1 MADIFISYARADRD
15 KIETLAAALEA
26 EGYSVWWDRHI
37 AGGAEFS
44 EAIEKELAAA
54 KAVIVVWSAEA
65 IKSRWVK
72 DEAVA
77 AADAGKLIPIS
88 IDGATAPMGFRQ
100 FHLIDLSA
108 WKNDAAAAPFQDVS
122 RAVKSRILGERQA
135 APAAPVT
142 VKTSWT
148 DKYLKPVPLAAMGV
162 AVVAL
167 VGVLLWQVNRASPSF
182 EARQTGR
189 APQGEGGE
197 IGDVNTNPH
206 PEVLGDSQASKDVRA
221 AGASTL
227 AVLPFRNLGEAS
239 TSGFTDGLHDDLL
252 TQLSKIDALKV
263 ISRTSV
269 MEYRGTS
276 KNMRTIGKELNASHI
291 MEGGIQRAGNR
302 VRINVQLIDAA
313 TDEHVWAETY
323 DRALTV
329 EEIFNVQSDIA
340 RAITTAMRAELSPE
354 EAADIAEAP
363 TDDLVAYESYL
374 QGRLI
379 IKNGGA
385 PVLHRLNAAV
395 EHFQDAATRD
405 PNFIEPWAALVES
418 YSDLFWFHGDASGP
432 AAAMRIIAH
441 MERLVGQG
449 HYLTERATGIYLYH
463 GRRKLREAI
472 PHLEAAIALRPND
485 ARSNAYL
492 GFIERRLGDFD
503 TANTLLKASI
513 QIDPMF
519 MPAVGTLAQN
529 YLWHEDWQAFDNH
542 MKIRLLT
549 GYGDELRAQFELARL
564 YSMAA
569 PDNNVMMRMMHEN
582 PTFNT
587 GIVYP
592 RRYWIF
598 EGRAEK
604 IYPIY
609 DAMISNAEAE
619 FSDMNDRGLTGAIT
633 RARLAKVLI
642 ASAIHARGLGDDS
655 RFKAMVDRISAL
667 GWEDEPKT
675 GGGEE
680 PWKYYELNIMLFAL
694 RGDGVSALQVARD
707 LEIAL
712 DTSEDRLAVAE
723 IYSHLA
729 QGMVLLKDVEAV
741 ARYVEKGARVSP
753 AYNPIAAIMKLPDY
767 DAIKDD
773 PKIMAL
779 VQKYAPDF
787 AAAETSFSKHI
798 APEYFYGPGTGAE

>member
-15 KIETLAAALEA
+15 RIEKLAAALEA
-26 EGYSVWWDRHI
+26 EGYTVWWDRHI

-44 EAIEKELAAA
+44 DEIEKELAAA

-108 WKNDAAAAPFQDVS
+108 WKNDAAGAAFQDVS
-122 RAVKSRILGERQA
+122 RAVKSRVSGERQA
-135 APAAPVT
+135 APAAT
-142 VKTSWT
+142 VITKTSWT
-148 DKYLKPVPLAAMGV
+148 DKLLKPVPLAVIGV
-162 AVVAL
+162 TL
-167 VGVLLWQVNRASPSF
+167 LLGVFAIWQLTNQPPSF
-182 EARQTGR
+182 AARPSSL
-189 APQGEGGE
+189 APQDEGGK
-197 IGDVNTNPH
+197 IGDANTNPH
-206 PEVLGDSQASKDVRA
+206 PEVLGVGQASKDVRV

-291 MEGGIQRAGNR
+291 MEGGIQRAGDR

-313 TDEHVWAETY
+313 TDEHLWAETY

-385 PVLHRLNAAV
+385 PVLHRLNAAM

-418 YSDLFWFHGDASGP
+418 HSDLFWFHGDASGP

-441 MERLVGQG
+441 IERLVGQG

-492 GFIERRLGDFD
+492 GFIERRLGNFD

-519 MPAVGTLAQN
+519 MPAVGTLAQD

-542 MKIRLLT
+542 VKIRLLA

-569 PDNNVMMRMMHEN
+569 PDNNVMMRMMHDN

-609 DAMISNAEAE
+609 DAMISNAEADL
-619 FSDMNDRGLTGAIT
+619 SDMNDRGLTGAIT

-642 ASAIHARGLGDDS
+642 SSAIHARGLGDDS
-655 RFKAMVDRISAL
+655 RFKTMVDRISAL

-680 PWKYYELNIMLFAL
+680 PWKYSELNIMLFAL
-694 RGDGVSALQVARD
+694 RGDGVSALKAARD
-707 LEIAL
+707 LETAL
-712 DTSEDRLAVAE
+712 DASEDRLAVAE

-767 DAIKDD
+767 DAIKGD

-787 AAAETSFSKHI
+787 AAANKSFSKYI
-798 APEYFYGPGTGAE
+798 APEYFYGPEAGAE